1 MIKQILLNT
10 NCFEDNEWL
19 DKYCE
24 LIEINKD
31 TQAEKGK
38 TNKHHIIPKCY
49 YKNNNLAIDNSQEN
63 LVNLFYKDHILVHYY
78 LCLCTKDKLKH
89 QLEYAFKRMIPNIR
103 LKRYNLNNFEIEKL
117 PLFQTIYESWL
128 KYRSD
133 IMKTNNPSKREEVRK
148 LMSKSRKDYIITHY
162 TKIKEK
168 NKLMMTDEVKDK
180 IRKSNLISHN
190 TLESKLKSSKNQ
202 SEIWKDPS
210 YRQKQHQT
218 RQSLKYKDLMASKMT
233 GKLKGYIV
241 INNGVS
247 MTKIPPE
254 KLQYFKSL
262 GWVEGMLP
270 QSEEIKKHK
279 SEAAIRRFK
288 EGRGPINTHCIK
300 VHCVT
305 LNKTF
310 LSIKEA
316 AKFVSISE
324 YKLKKSIIKKIPIN
338 GLFFEYKG
346 GD

>member
-1 MIKQILLNT
+1 
-10 NCFEDNEWL
+10 
-19 DKYCE
+19 
-24 LIEINKD
+24 
-31 TQAEKGK
+31 
-38 TNKHHIIPKCY
+38 
-49 YKNNNLAIDNSQEN
+49 
-63 LVNLFYKDHILVHYY
+63 
-78 LCLCTKDKLKH
+78 
-89 QLEYAFKRMIPNIR
+89 
-103 LKRYNLNNFEIEKL
+103 
-117 PLFQTIYESWL
+117 
-128 KYRSD
+128 
-133 IMKTNNPSKREEVRK
+133 
-148 LMSKSRKDYIITHY
+148 
-162 TKIKEK
+162 
-168 NKLMMTDEVKDK
+168 
-180 IRKSNLISHN
+180 
-190 TLESKLKSSKNQ
+190 
-202 SEIWKDPS
+202 
-210 YRQKQHQT
+210 
-218 RQSLKYKDLMASKMT
+218 MASKMT